1 MGTDPGSVVNMLYC
15 YAHEDEAYCLELEK
29 HLASFKRQG
38 YLVSWSDH
46 QVAPGVDWRR
56 EIAIHLTTAN
66 LIVLLLSPDFMY
78 SDACHEEMRQALAF
92 AREGR
97 ARVVPILLRSV
108 IWQQTP
114 LADFQILPPDGKPI
128 TLWEDRDEAWQIIA
142 FSIGQVI
149 SSMLG
154 IPPLDPTPVA
164 QEPVVLPLLAFE
176 PRNPYKGLQAFTEDD
191 VHDFFGRDDLV
202 DKLAASVEE
211 IVLEEQKKD
220 RHIRVLTVL
229 GASGSG
235 KSSVVMAGL
244 IPNLRSGGVFNS
256 KEWVYLNPIV
266 PGADPLESLIIAFKS
281 YFPDTSFK
289 TLREDLEGEATN
301 GLHLLATQLVK
312 KKEEKV
318 VLVVDQFEE
327 VFTLTTDEARRKHF
341 LDLLVTAATEP
352 HGPVFLILALRADF
366 YGRLMEYPQLYQLID
381 AHHVSAF
388 PLEREELRS
397 VIEQPAKLPDV
408 QLVFEKG
415 LVEELFFAMQGQSG
429 ALPLLEFALDQ
440 LVQRRK
446 GHLLTLQAYH
456 DMGGIRGA
464 LFQHAERTYQELQSD
479 EHRQAARDIFL
490 RLIAPGISKQDITRR
505 RAARSEFDRADPRQ
519 ARLMQDTLEAFV
531 EARLLTTNHIG
542 EKTTVEVS
550 HETLLRE
557 WKRLSEWLQEA
568 SNDIRFQQS
577 LSEDVVEWELRK
589 RPKDRLYRGA
599 SLKEARTWA
608 KRNTPSTQE
617 MAFLRSSETQHKQGI
632 LRLTLIV
639 VLLVASLSVATWFG
653 LNRPASSTLV
663 TTLQDNVVGSLRWCI
678 NTAPTGS
685 TIHFAQ
691 GLHGTIMITAGVLVF
706 ASGKELTLVGPGA
719 NQLAISGGD
728 ASNSNIDIDIS
739 VKARVTISNL
749 SFKNSKSAIDSF
761 IYNEGELTLNNSV
774 IAGNETLDSAGDSH
788 SSNGGGIDNASTG
801 TMTVIDSTITDNTV
815 TAKDT
820 DSYGGG
826 IVNDGTLTVI
836 DSTISQ
842 NEVFSKNKD
851 SIGAGISNNGTMTV
865 MHSIIT
871 NNSAHSGGHSA
882 GGGILNLQKG
892 TLTMISTTVSD
903 NVVDGAQGSMGGGIF
918 NAGKMSVET
927 STFSHNSVTGNA
939 RGEGGGIFNAK
950 GGALAVTTST
960 FSSNKAGG
968 NPAGIG
974 GGLYNDNTGVLTV
987 TLSTI
992 SGNVAAGSQGGL
1004 GGGIA
1009 NNQGKLVV
1017 ATSTLSGNSALGE
1030 AGGYGGGVYSYNPTD
1045 QGITTT
1051 LLFCTLYG
1059 NSASTDGGGIE
1070 VNATGKGY
1078 TILSD
1083 SLIAANQSHTGP
1095 DLSGMLISGDYNL
1108 VENVAGASG
1117 LNPATDM
1124 HIAEADI
1131 KIDSQLSNN
1140 GGPTQTLALLPGSP
1154 AIDAVP
1160 PQNCKVTITDALGHS
1175 VSISTDQRGKM
1186 RPAGAARSCDIGAYE
1201 VS

>member
-1 MGTDPGSVVNMLYC
+1 M
-15 YAHEDEAYCLELEK
+15 
-29 HLASFKRQG
+29 
-38 YLVSWSDH
+38 
-46 QVAPGVDWRR
+46 
-56 EIAIHLTTAN
+56 
-66 LIVLLLSPDFMY
+66 
-78 SDACHEEMRQALAF
+78 
-92 AREGR
+92 
-97 ARVVPILLRSV
+97 
-108 IWQQTP
+108 
-114 LADFQILPPDGKPI
+114 
-128 TLWEDRDEAWQIIA
+128 
-142 FSIGQVI
+142 I
-149 SSMLG
+149 SSLLG
-154 IPPLDPTPVA
+154 TPPLDPSPVA
-164 QEPVVLPLLAFE
+164 QAPAVPLLVFE

-191 VHDFFGRDDLV
+191 VRDFFGRDDLV
-202 DKLAASVEE
+202 DTLVTSTEE

-220 RHIRVLTVL
+220 RHIRLLTVL

-244 IPNLRSGGVFNS
+244 IPNLRRGGVFNS

-312 KKEEKV
+312 KKEGKV

-352 HGPVFLILALRADF
+352 RGPVYLVLTLRADF
-366 YGRLMEYPQLYQLID
+366 YGQLMEYPQLYQLID
-381 AHHVSAF
+381 AHHISVF

-456 DMGGIRGA
+456 AMGGIKGA
-464 LFQHAERTYQELQSD
+464 LFQHAERTYQELPSD
-479 EHRQAARDIFL
+479 EHRQAACDLFL
-490 RLIAPGISKQDITRR
+490 RLIAPGISEQDITRR

-519 ARLMQDTLEAFV
+519 AQVMQDTLEAFV
-531 EARLLTTNHIG
+531 EARLLITNHIG
-542 EKTTVEVS
+542 EKTIVEVS

-557 WKRLSEWLQEA
+557 WKRLAEWLQEA

-577 LSEDVVEWELRK
+577 LSEDVVEWEARK

-599 SLKEARTWA
+599 SLKEARSWA
-608 KRNTPSTQE
+608 RRNTASTQE
-617 MAFLRSSETQHKQGI
+617 MAFLRSSETQHKQRL

-639 VLLVASLSVATWFG
+639 ALLVGSLGVATWFG

-678 NTAPTGS
+678 DTAPTGS

-691 GLHGTIMITAGVLVF
+691 GLHGTIMITAGALVF
-706 ASGKELTLVGPGA
+706 ASGKELTLAGPGA
-719 NQLAISGGD
+719 NQLAISGGN
-728 ASNSNIDIDIS
+728 ASNSNTDIDIS
-739 VKARVTISNL
+739 VKAKLTVSDL
-749 SFKNSKSAIDSF
+749 SFKNSKSSIDSF
-761 IYNEGELTLNNSV
+761 IYNEGELTLKNSV
-774 IAGNETLDSAGDSH
+774 IADNETLDFAGDSH
-788 SSNGGGIDNASTG
+788 SSNGGGIYNASTG
-801 TMTVIDSTITDNTV
+801 TLTVINSTITDNTV
-815 TAKDT
+815 TAKNT
-820 DSYGGG
+820 TSYGGG
-826 IVNDGTLTVI
+826 IANDGTLTVI
-836 DSTISQ
+836 GSTISQ
-842 NEVFSKNKD
+842 NEVFSEKKD
-851 SIGAGISNNGTMTV
+851 SIGAGISNNGTLTV
-865 MHSIIT
+865 VQSVIT
-871 NNSAHSGGHSA
+871 NNSAHGGGHSA

-892 TLTMISTTVSD
+892 TLTMTSTTISD

-918 NAGKMSVET
+918 NAGRMSTQT

-939 RGEGGGIFNAK
+939 SGEGGGIFNAK
-950 GGALAVTTST
+950 GGVLAVTTST
-960 FSSNKAGG
+960 FSGNKAGG

-974 GGLYNDNTGVLTV
+974 GGLYNDNAGVLTV
-987 TLSTI
+987 MLSTI
-992 SGNVAAGSQGGL
+992 SGNMAAGSQGGL

-1009 NNQGKLVV
+1009 NQGKFVM
-1017 ATSTLSGNSALGE
+1017 ATSTLSGNSALGGT
-1030 AGGYGGGVYSYNPTD
+1030 GGYGGGVYSYNPTD
-1045 QGITTT
+1045 QGISTT

-1070 VNATGKGY
+1070 VNATGKSN

-1095 DLSGMLISGDYNL
+1095 DLSGMLISGGYNL
-1108 VENVAGASG
+1108 VEDVAGASG

-1124 HIAEADI
+1124 HITEANI

-1154 AIDAVP
+1154 AINAVP

-1186 RPAGAARSCDIGAYE
+1186 RPVEAARSCDIGAYE